1 MASVTQQVPTLT
13 GGISQQAD
21 ELKVPGQVN
30 VAQNVLPDITNGLM
44 KRPGGQFVGSLS
56 DGNNNAVDNG
66 RWFHYYRD
74 EEEQYIGQVSRTGD
88 INMWKCSDGS
98 EMNVYTGGI
107 PWTAS
112 TAFIV
117 GDRVTNNSNIYECDT
132 DGTSAASG
140 GPSGTSADITDGST
154 RWDYIGPVSTLNTQI
169 VNYLT
174 HTNDEDIQSLT
185 VNDFTFFTNRTK
197 EVGMAATVEPIR
209 PPEAFIE
216 LETIKY
222 ANQYGLNLFSNTTL
236 TDISTA
242 TRIRVD
248 AERTSNNYCDTNGAM
263 DNHTNRLVNSNR
275 CLAAAGDG
283 RDEVAPNVGTRVF
296 DVSSNEQITDYDA
309 VSTSGSSDFSYNLGV
324 YRKPEAAQAWM
335 DATNNVIMVSLN
347 NHGYAVND
355 YFYLESDN
363 IPNGTYQVTGVS
375 TNTITVSYTTSTSA
389 SIHNVTIAKGL
400 QTGRKNLNFR
410 LTTTGQSTPV
420 GSGSNIEYRT
430 RYTHTHDL
438 LYGGEGWQ
446 EGDFFYVY
454 MLDAYYKITIEA
466 NSVSQV
472 QANLGLIRPDPT
484 SFETKQTVTAESI
497 LGNIR
502 EEILGTNYSGNNSL
516 YQWRHDPS
524 NGYYVE
530 QIGTGLYISRPT
542 SEGAFKATTTN
553 SSLMNVVAGEILTV
567 EDLPKQCKHGMVIRV
582 ANSNQTEDDD
592 YYVKFFGN
600 NDLDG
605 EGVWEECAMPGTQIE
620 YDKATMPLKLVR
632 HRNLTDFV
640 LDQVDYEVANAG
652 DTNAEGGTNPRAS
665 FVGKTINKM
674 IFFRNRLVMLSDAN
688 VIMSRPGNF
697 FNYWAKT
704 ATTFSNI
711 DVIDISVS
719 SEYPAIVFDAIQVNA
734 GLVIFTKNQQFML
747 TTDSDLLNPSTAKIN
762 SLSTYN
768 FNFKT
773 NPISLG
779 TTIGFLDNANKY
791 SRFFEMSR
799 IQREGEPTVVEQSKV
814 VSELFSKDLKLI
826 SNSREN
832 SMIFFSEEG
841 TEDIFGYRYFN
852 IGEERG
858 LSSWFSWKVTGNI
871 VYHCMLDDALYVVV
885 ENGTASK
892 RQLLKYSVKLDTG
905 SHFVTQSN
913 VDYPIHLDHS
923 METNDVVSRQW
934 TYDPTTNKT
943 YITRPTGIEKL
954 TDLVAYDNTNT
965 TTGTNPVQ
973 NLGRFGQITYT
984 SSNNRLNLDG
994 DWSSD
999 RFIIGYNFEMKVQL
1013 PTIYVQRAA
1022 GENWRSD
1029 TRADLIVHRI
1039 KFSFGDVGVYSITID
1054 REGKGSYTE
1063 QIEVNKANQILPNTS
1078 SFLPNS
1084 IETVP
1089 CYERNKSLTV
1099 TISSTH
1105 PSPSTLI
1112 SYNWEGEYN
1121 NKSYSR
1127 V

>member
-1 MASVTQQVPTLT
+1 MASVTQQIPTLT
-13 GGISQQAD
+13 GGLSQQAD

-56 DGNNNAVDNG
+56 DGTNNAVANG

-74 EEEQYIGQVSRTGD
+74 EAEQYIGQVSRTGD

-112 TAFIV
+112 TAFVV
-117 GDRVTNNSNIYECDT
+117 GDRVTHNSNIYECDT

-140 GPSGTSADITDGST
+140 GPSGTNADITDGST
-154 RWDYIGPVSTLNTQI
+154 RWDYVSAVSTLNTQL

-174 HTNDEDIQSLT
+174 HTNDEDIQTLT
-185 VNDFTFFTNRTK
+185 VNDFTFLTNRTK
-197 EVGMAATVEPIR
+197 EVGMATTVEPVR

-222 ANQYGLNLFSNTTL
+222 ANQYSLNLFSNTTL
-236 TDISTA
+236 TDVSTA
-242 TRIRVD
+242 TRIRID

-263 DNHTNRLVNSNR
+263 LSHTARLSQSNR
-275 CLAAAGDG
+275 CTSSAGDS

-296 DVSSNEQITDYDA
+296 DVSSNVQLTDYDA
-309 VSTSGSSDFSYNLGV
+309 VSTSNGSDFSYNLGV
-324 YRKPEAAQAWM
+324 YRKAETVTAE
-335 DATNNVIMVSLN
+335 VIASSNTLQITLA

-363 IPNGTYQVTGVS
+363 LTNGTYQVQAVTSSSVF
-375 TNTITVSYTTSTSA
+375 TASYTSSSNVASHSA
-389 SIHNVTIAKGL
+389 SIAKGL

-420 GSGSNIEYRT
+420 GSGSNVEYRT

-454 MLDAYYKITIEA
+454 MLDAYYKVTIEA

-502 EEILGTNYSGNNSL
+502 EEILGTSHSGNNSL

-530 QIGTGLYISRPT
+530 QIGTGLYLSRPT

-553 SSLMNVVAGEILTV
+553 SQLMNVVAGEILTV

-605 EGVWEECAMPGTQIE
+605 EGVWEECAKPGTEIE
-620 YDKATMPLKLVR
+620 YDKTTMPVKLVR
-632 HRNLTDFV
+632 RNNTSFV

-652 DTNAEGGTNPRAS
+652 DTTADGGTNPRAS

-688 VIMSRPGNF
+688 IIMSRPGNF

-719 SEYPAIVFDAIQVNA
+719 SEYPAVVFDAIQVNA
-734 GLVIFTKNQQFML
+734 GLLIFTKNQQFML

-762 SLSTYN
+762 ALSTYN

-814 VSELFSKDLKLI
+814 VSELFTKDLKLI

-858 LSSWFSWKVTGNI
+858 LSAWFSWKVTGNI

-885 ENGTASK
+885 ENGTANK

-934 TYDPTTNKT
+934 TYDAATNKT

-965 TTGTNPVQ
+965 TTGSNPVQ
-973 NLGRFGQITYT
+973 NLGRYGEITYT

-994 DWSSD
+994 DWSND

-1013 PTIYVQRAA
+1013 PTIYVQRAV

-1029 TRADLIVHRI
+1029 TRADLIIHRI

-1054 REGKGSYTE
+1054 RDNKGSYTE
-1063 QIEVNKANQILPNTS
+1063 QIEVNKANQLLPNTS
-1078 SFLPNS
+1078 TFLPNS

-1099 TISSTH
+1099 TISSKH

-1112 SYNWEGEYN
+1112 SYNWEGDYN
-1121 NKSYSR
+1121 NKLYSR